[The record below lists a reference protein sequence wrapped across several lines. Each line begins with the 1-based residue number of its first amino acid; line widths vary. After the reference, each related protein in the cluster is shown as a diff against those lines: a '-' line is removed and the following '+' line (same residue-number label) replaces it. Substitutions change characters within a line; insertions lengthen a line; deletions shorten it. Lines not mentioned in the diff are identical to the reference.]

1 MKILVTGFTPF
12 GGEKNNPSWESV
24 RQLPDSTNGVTLVK
38 KEIPTAFTKCKE
50 VLEDILEE
58 EKPDVALHIGQAGG
72 RTNITVEKV
81 AINLAEARIPDND
94 GEQPMDE
101 PLREDGDTAY
111 FTTLPIKAMVENIR
125 TKYPASVSYTAGTYV
140 CNALMYHA
148 LYLAQKKYPNMRAGF
163 IHIPFMEEQVIDKA
177 NQPSMSLSSIQDAI
191 QLAIEAIL
199 QNEEDIQK
207 NMGTTH

>member
-1 MKILVTGFTPF
+1 MKILITGFTPF
-12 GGEKNNPSWESV
+12 GGEEKNPSWEAV

-50 VLEDILEE
+50 VLETILEE

-94 GEQPMDE
+94 GEQPLDE

-111 FTTLPIKAMVENIR
+111 FATLPIKAMVENIR

-163 IHIPFMEEQVIDKA
+163 IHIPFMEEQVIHKA

-199 QNEEDIQK
+199 QNDEDIQK

>member
-12 GGEKNNPSWESV
+12 GGEKKNPSWESV

>member
-12 GGEKNNPSWESV
+12 GGEKKNPSWESV

-177 NQPSMSLSSIQDAI
+177 TQPSMRLSSIQDAI

>member
-12 GGEKNNPSWESV
+12 GGEKKNPSWESV

-177 NQPSMSLSSIQDAI
+177 NQPSMRLSSIQDAI

>member
-12 GGEKNNPSWESV
+12 GGEKKNPSWESV
-24 RQLPDSTNGVTLVK
+24 RQLPDSTNGVTLAK